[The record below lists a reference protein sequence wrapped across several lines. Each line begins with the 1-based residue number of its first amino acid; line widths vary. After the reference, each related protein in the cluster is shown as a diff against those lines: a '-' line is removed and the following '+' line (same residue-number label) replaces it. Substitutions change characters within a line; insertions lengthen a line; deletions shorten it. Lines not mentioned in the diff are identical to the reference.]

1 MIVIFATI
9 YGKEG
14 KKMKFDKI
22 TVIVGVLSQ
31 IFLLATAAGA
41 TDFGDASDESINKF
55 ISANVDWISANEV
68 NADSSELIVAQND
81 ETTESYDSTEEFYFG
96 PDEDKVRAEIEKK
109 NSTLDPVARAHRDMK
124 LYIGA
129 TLIATAVT
137 MFVLGLLHT
146 KKELPKDYYTGKRK
160 YEEVYGE
167 DNPIQL
173 NVIKEPYV
181 PSIVAGISLA
191 VGSVFLM
198 LKK

>member
-1 MIVIFATI
+1 
-9 YGKEG
+9 
-14 KKMKFDKI
+14 MKFDKI